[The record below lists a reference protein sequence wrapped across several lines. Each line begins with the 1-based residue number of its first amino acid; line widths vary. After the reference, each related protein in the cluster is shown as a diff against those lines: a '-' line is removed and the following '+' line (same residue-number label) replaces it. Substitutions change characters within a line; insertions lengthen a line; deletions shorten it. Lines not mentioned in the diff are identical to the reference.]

1 MRKQTDYGTAGEFSC
16 RGGAVEGHTHRA
28 ARGDLQRADGPLRG
42 MDGRCDL
49 HLDRCLRD
57 REWSARRACER
68 GIRAVL
74 GGSTVTYSLMV
85 MVVVTAAIVLPL
97 PDAPLRRRQECSA
110 PGTLALAC
118 PFAVRGSR
126 ASSSENG
133 RRWIWPRLRRL

>member
-85 MVVVTAAIVLPL
+85 MVVVTAAILLALSV
-97 PDAPLRRRQECSA
+97 APSPRRQARCPPRTVTWA
-110 PGTLALAC
+110 G
-118 PFAVRGSR
+118 PFAVR
-126 ASSSENG
+126 ASPPLSSDHG
-133 RRWIWPRLRRL
+133 P